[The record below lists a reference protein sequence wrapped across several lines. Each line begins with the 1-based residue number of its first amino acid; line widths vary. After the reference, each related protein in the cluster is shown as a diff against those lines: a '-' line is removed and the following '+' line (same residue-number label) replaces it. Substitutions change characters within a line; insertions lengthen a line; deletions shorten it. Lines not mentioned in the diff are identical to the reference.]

1 MGPGIGQV
9 PGTMHR
15 VDDKRRLGGNIH
27 GTTVLAIRRDGHV
40 VMAGDGQISAGDTV
54 LKASAR
60 KVRRLYAGK
69 VLGGFAGAT
78 ADALTLFERFEAKL
92 EKYSGNLQ
100 RAAVELAKDWRSDRQ
115 LRRLDALLLVADPT
129 ATLLITGAG
138 DVIEPDDGI
147 VAIGSGG
154 NYAVAAS
161 RALVAHTSLSA
172 RAIAEQAMAIA
183 ASICVY
189 TNGNLTLEELA

>member
-1 MGPGIGQV
+1 MGGASD
-9 PGTMHR
+9 R
-15 VDDKRRLGGNIH
+15 RRLGGNIH
-27 GTTVLAIRRDGHV
+27 GTTVLAIRRDGQV
-40 VMAGDGQISAGDTV
+40 VMAGDGQVSAGETV

-60 KVRRLYAGK
+60 KVRRLYGGK

-92 EKYSGNLQ
+92 DKYSGNLQ

-115 LRRLDALLLVADPT
+115 LRRLDALLLVADST

-154 NYAVAAS
+154 NYALAAS
-161 RALVAHTSLSA
+161 RALVTHTDLGA

-189 TNGNLTLEELA
+189 TNGNVTFEELP